1 MIPEQKIILCLPNKH
16 TDSLARISLNQEL
29 LTIILFAVSFL
40 SLIGLVLIVKIIIK
54 TGATTHR
61 EKRISRFVV
70 SPVEEEEQEPG
81 SKESQSQ
88 EYQNIGKLRKWI
100 NKTLGSLSSEKLEIK
115 LSSAYWAITDI
126 EYILIRVFGAVGGFL
141 LGWLALNNILGGI
154 FLGAI
159 AIMLPPILLDRAIAK
174 RQDKFQSQL
183 LDVLILIK
191 GAVQAGYGLMQALD
205 LAVEEIPAP
214 ASEEFGRI
222 LHETRLGISLEGALT
237 NLAERMESDDLQIVV
252 TAIIINSQIG
262 GNLSTVLE
270 SAIATIRDRMH
281 LLGEIRSLT
290 SYARYVGNFLTLMPF
305 ITGLAIFL
313 LSPGYFDTVKTSLIT
328 QITLGAAL
336 VGVVFGNIWIRRLV
350 QIRV

>member
-1 MIPEQKIILCLPNKH
+1 MSQEII
-16 TDSLARISLNQEL
+16 TGI
-29 LTIILFAVSFL
+29 
-40 SLIGLVLIVKIIIK
+40 LIVVSLCSVL
-54 TGATTHR
+54 GAALIAVWVYKNSLKSKQ
-61 EKRISRFVV
+61 EKRISQFVT
-70 SPVEEEEQEPG
+70 PPTERKTTPEF
-81 SKESQSQ
+81 SKAKEHPQPN
-88 EYQNIGKLRKWI
+88 ENIGKFRDWI
-100 NKTLGSLSSEKLEIK
+100 NQTLGSLSSEKLQIK
-115 LSSAYWAITDI
+115 ISSAYWAITDT
-126 EYILIRVFGAVGGFL
+126 EYLLIRYVGTALGLAF
-141 LGWLALNNILGGI
+141 GWLALDNILGGI

-159 AIMLPPILLDRAIAK
+159 ALMVPPILLDRAIAK
-174 RQDKFQSQL
+174 RQDKFQAQL

-205 LAVEEIPAP
+205 LAVKEVPPP

-237 NLAERMESDDLQIVV
+237 NLAERMDSDDLQIVV

-270 SAIATIRDRMH
+270 AAISTIRDRMH

-328 QITLGAAL
+328 QIFLGAAL
-336 VGVVFGNIWIRRLV
+336 VGVVLGNIWIRRLV
-350 QIRV
+350 QIKV

>member
-1 MIPEQKIILCLPNKH
+1 MYMIILVGIP
-16 TDSLARISLNQEL
+16 
-29 LTIILFAVSFL
+29 FL
-40 SLIGLVLIVKIIIK
+40 SLVGLGIIVRTVIRN
-54 TGATTHR
+54 ATQSSR
-61 EKRISRFVV
+61 QSRISRFVV
-70 SPVEEEEQEPG
+70 SDQKVKEQNAA
-81 SKESQSQ
+81 SQIQPSQ
-88 EYQNIGKLRKWI
+88 RDQNIGKFRQWI
-100 NKTLGSLSSEKLEIK
+100 NKSLNSISSEKLQIK
-115 LSSAYWAITDI
+115 LSSAFWAITDT
-126 EYILIRVFGAVGGFL
+126 EYILIRVFAATGSFL
-141 LGWLALNNILGGI
+141 LGWLALNNVLGGI

-159 AIMLPPILLDRAIAK
+159 AIMVPPIMLDRAIAK
-174 RQDKFQSQL
+174 RQDKFQDQL
-183 LDVLILIK
+183 LDVLVLIK

-205 LAVEEIPAP
+205 LAVQEIPAP

-222 LHETRLGISLEGALT
+222 LHETRLGITLEGALT

-270 SAIATIRDRMH
+270 FAISTIRDRMH

-328 QITLGAAL
+328 QIFLGVAL
-336 VGVVFGNIWIRRLV
+336 VGVVLGNIWIRRLV